1 MKYLGTLAACV
12 FFSAH
17 GASESLKIDNVIT
30 KITAKNSLQAK
41 QVALESATKRAFA
54 RLLNA
59 HYPEAGFLQNKVSY
73 EQLQPLITDYS
84 VEQEKFSGKIY
95 IAEFSFRFSEQKVVK
110 FLNEHGIAEK
120 SKQTS
125 EAKIAIY
132 TDEYLN
138 YYGLFR
144 GYDVLVFSAQKMIL
158 KAGLHDISEL
168 KSRNIRF
175 VKL

>member
-1 MKYLGTLAACV
+1 MKYLGVLAACV

-59 HYPEAGFLQNKVSY
+59 RYPEAGFLQNKVSY

-120 SKQTS
+120 SRQAS

-132 TDEYLN
+132 TDEYLD

-144 GYDVLVFSAQKMIL
+144 GYDVLAFSAQKMIL
-158 KAGLHDISEL
+158 KASLHDINEL